1 MSHEMFRNKNVYI
14 LNFRKNSSTNQTKRN
29 QRDAR
34 TAEGDARSLYGMR
47 CADLYG
53 LVAFA
58 RCAARSLYGMR
69 CADLCGL
76 VVFAR
81 CVARSLYCTMRGPL
95 RTGCICAMRCAVVVL
110 RDALRGRCTGC
121 DARTGCICAL

>member
-1 MSHEMFRNKNVYI
+1 MFRNKNVYI

-53 LVAFA
+53 LVIGAGGALHGA
-58 RCAARSLYGMR
+58 RIVC
-69 CADLCGL
+69 D
-76 VVFAR
+76 
-81 CVARSLYCTMRGPL
+81 
-95 RTGCICAMRCAVVVL
+95 VL
-110 RDALRGRCTGC
+110 RAGWLHSRGAL
-121 DARTGCICAL
+121 